1 MATIAHGTPEVTREE
16 VNYLN
21 VEHGWKSW
29 LFTTDHKRIAILY
42 LISITLMFFVGG
54 AMAVMFRINLLERGH
69 EQRRFHLLGHL
80 LAESFFH
87 KLPGSPAGSCP
98 IHPAC

>member
-1 MATIAHGTPEVTREE
+1 MATPADAAPEVVSGE

-29 LFTTDHKRIAILY
+29 LLTTDHKRIAILY

-54 AMAVMFRINLLERGH
+54 
-69 EQRRFHLLGHL
+69 
-80 LAESFFH
+80 ESD
-87 KLPGSPAGSCP
+87 LTYAIS
-98 IHPAC
+98 